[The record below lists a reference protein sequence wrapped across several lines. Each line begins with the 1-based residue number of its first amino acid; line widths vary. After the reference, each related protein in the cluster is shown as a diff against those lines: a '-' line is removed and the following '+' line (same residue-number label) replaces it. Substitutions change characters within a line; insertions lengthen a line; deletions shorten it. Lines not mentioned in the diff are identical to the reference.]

1 MNTTVLANNNTS
13 LSSGAVSSDTSMLI
27 RVDFERLMFA
37 VAGFA
42 TGLMFALACFFFYL
56 CRKRMR
62 EHHHRETNEPESN
75 ELV

>member
-13 LSSGAVSSDTSMLI
+13 LSSGAVSSNTSMLI

-37 VAGFA
+37 AVGFA
-42 TGLMFALACFFFYL
+42 TGVMFALACFFFYL
-56 CRKRMR
+56 CRKRRR
-62 EHHHRETNEPESN
+62 EHHRREANQQESD